1 MIIFSCLYLLTS
13 AFCPVRSV
21 DHWQQSTSVP
31 LLDVFNCGLS
41 SPAPSSS
48 DRFSAFL
55 PRCLCAMWSWV
66 LPSLSSPVES
76 RSEPGW
82 WCCWQAS
89 WGRVSAPC
97 VPWFPSFSSLVESRS
112 GPAWWCCWQ
121 ASWGRVSAPCVPWF
135 PSFSSSVNSRSK
147 PAWRCCWQA
156 SWGCGQSNPGSSP
169 LPLPLWIPDQSLP
182 GDVAGRLPED
192 ESLPHVFLGSPLSL
206 PLWSPGQS
214 LADDVAG
221 RLPEGVA
228 NPTLG
233 LLLFLFPCGVQVR
246 ACLVLSLAGF
256 LRVWPIQP
264 WVFPSLSSSVE
275 SRSEPAWWCCW
286 QASWGVASPA
296 PLSSADL
303 CVHWFLICCLPLV
316 LVSYLLLP
324 LDTED
329 FAQTAVDE
337 SLELMECCLSRSPC
351 LRSVEE

>member
-13 AFCPVRSV
+13 ALCPVRSV

-31 LLDVFNCGLS
+31 FWMSSTVGCLLQLLPLLLSISASVSLHHVVLGPPLFVFPCGVQVRACLVMLL
-41 SPAPSSS
+41 AG
-48 DRFSAFL
+48 FL
-55 PRCLCAMWSWV
+55 RTSLCTM
-66 LPSLSSPVES
+66 
-76 RSEPGW
+76 
-82 WCCWQAS
+82 C
-89 WGRVSAPC
+89 
-97 VPWFPSFSSLVESRS
+97 SLV
-112 GPAWWCCWQ
+112 PLFLF
-121 ASWGRVSAPCVPWF
+121 PCGVQVRACLW
-135 PSFSSSVNSRSK
+135 
-147 PAWRCCWQA
+147 CCWQA

-182 GDVAGRLPED
+182 GDVAGRLPEG

-214 LADDVAG
+214 LPGIVTC

-233 LLLFLFPCGVQVR
+233 LLLFLFPCGVQFR
-246 ACLVLSLAGF
+246 ACLVLLLAGF

-264 WVFPSLSSSVE
+264 WVFPSLSSPVN

-286 QASWGVASPA
+286 QASWGCGESNPGSSPLCLPLWSPGQSLPGDVAGRLPEGVASPT

-303 CVHWFLICCLPLV
+303 CGQLFLICCLPLV
-316 LVSYLLLP
+316 LVSYLLWP
-324 LDTED
+324 QDTED

-337 SLELMECCLSRSPC
+337 SPELMECCLSRSPC
-351 LRSVEE
+351 LRSIEE